1 MSHDFAN
8 KKRPAKPAAKRASK
22 KSSAPAA
29 APNKASRAIPV
40 WKLLTTL
47 AVVGALGWGLYLL
60 GTLRSE
66 QGASPAQA
74 GKSEQSRV
82 AKPAP
87 STPAPVV
94 KKPETTPKVAEPQ
107 TPEGYKFYKMLPKSE
122 VIPPEIE
129 AYRSTPKSARSYSNY
144 LLQAGSFRD
153 PQDADRLRASLLLQG
168 MPNVVTSPVTAS
180 SGTIWYRVR
189 LGPFG
194 SRSKLNKAY
203 DQLVRMNLQP
213 LEIKLS
219 N

>member
-8 KKRPAKPAAKRASK
+8 KKRPVKPAAKRASK
-22 KSSAPAA
+22 KPAAPAT
-29 APNKASRAIPV
+29 APKARANAIPV
-40 WKLLTTL
+40 VKLLTTL
-47 AVVGALGWGLYLL
+47 VVVGALGWGLYLL
-60 GTLRSE
+60 ATLRSGE
-66 QGASPAQA
+66 TVAPPATV
-74 GKSEQSRV
+74 KSAPAVQ
-82 AKPAP
+82 KPDAAP
-87 STPAPVV
+87 TV
-94 KKPETTPKVAEPQ
+94 TQPQ

-129 AYRSTPKSARSYSNY
+129 AYRSTPKSARSYNS

-168 MPNVVTSPVTAS
+168 MPNVVASPVTAS

-189 LGPFG
+189 LGPFT